1 MGDDGIEATIKPG
14 KVNPMNLEVDGC
26 SITLFTT
33 VTDLLGE
40 LYGSRTVNQ
49 EEFNWL
55 TKSLG
60 NIEEFYQKLQL
71 TESADSEEDD

>member
-1 MGDDGIEATIKPG
+1 MGDEGIEATIKPG
-14 KVNPMNLEVDGC
+14 KVNPMNLAVEGC

-40 LYGSRTVNQ
+40 FYGNRAVNQ

-60 NIEEFYQKLQL
+60 EIEEFYQKLQI